1 MSPKVKSRQ
10 TGMPSA
16 FEEKQSPHE
25 FQRIECACSELLA
38 TPLGINQM
46 HSAPAACNDITWL
59 SV

>member
-1 MSPKVKSRQ
+1 
-10 TGMPSA
+10 MPSA
-16 FEEKQSPHE
+16 FDEIQSLHE
-25 FQRIECACSELLA
+25 FQRIERARSELLA

>member
-1 MSPKVKSRQ
+1 
-10 TGMPSA
+10 MPSA
-16 FEEKQSPHE
+16 FEEIQSLHE
-25 FQRIECACSELLA
+25 FQRIERARSELLA